1 MNRRTL
7 IVGSLSAALLPLL
20 PARLWAQME
29 DPTSETVAGV
39 VSSDRDLDMLAS
51 LLVAADIV
59 DTLQEP
65 GPFTV
70 FAPVNSAFEELG
82 EATLNDLVAE
92 ENAERLRRLLSHHV
106 VPQRLDPDSLNPGTT
121 FETLAGTSLRIEEG
135 ETLLIGSAKMLQP
148 GLEVPNG
155 YVHKIASVLQP
166 PEPA

>member
-1 MNRRTL
+1 MPAPSKRDRQNARKFVRNRGLRTRL
-7 IVGSLSAALLPLL
+7 RNLSKDFYKAVN
-20 PARLWAQME
+20 R
-29 DPTSETVAGV
+29 G
-39 VSSDRDLDMLAS
+39 DL
-51 LLVAADIV
+51 
-59 DTLQEP
+59 
-65 GPFTV
+65 
-70 FAPVNSAFEELG
+70 
-82 EATLNDLVAE
+82 